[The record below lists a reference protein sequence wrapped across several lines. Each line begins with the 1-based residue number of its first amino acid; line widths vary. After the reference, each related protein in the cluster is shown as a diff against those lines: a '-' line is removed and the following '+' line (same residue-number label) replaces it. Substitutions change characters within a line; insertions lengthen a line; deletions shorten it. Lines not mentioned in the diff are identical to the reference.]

1 MASRRL
7 VRHHRSSVI
16 SPSAARKA
24 PPSAFPAH
32 GEGGAKRRMRSP
44 RSGILVPPLVPVTG
58 SPRRERSPLSLRSP
72 CCHPERAKRVEG
84 SRPRRTVSFPL
95 PTSIYPPCAFEI
107 LRRVPLLRMTHS
119 SRARRGRRPRRPQG
133 PAQCLPRA
141 RGRWREAPDEV
152 PAKRNPR
159 PRRRWPLSRPT
170 PIQKSGSPQRPP
182 LFC

>member
-1 MASRRL
+1 M
-7 VRHHRSSVI
+7 
-16 SPSAARKA
+16 
-24 PPSAFPAH
+24 
-32 GEGGAKRRMRSP
+32 
-44 RSGILVPPLVPVTG
+44 
-58 SPRRERSPLSLRSP
+58 SLRSP
-72 CCHPERAKRVEG
+72 RCHPERAKRVEG

-159 PRRRWPLSRPT
+159 PTAGAGHRLTTPVTAKAAALKGRRFFVDDSVRGVVPYASATSTSSMRKFSSLPAISWLASKVMVLSSLAAIFTGKGRPYW
-170 PIQKSGSPQRPP
+170 SCR
-182 LFC
+182 